1 MIIHDPKKAAALI
14 ISSSMPDREDSSGD
28 SDESDETLGIAHDI
42 LDAVKSGSA
51 HQLAMALRAFHAACE
66 SYEDESEESDESM

>member
-14 ISSSMPDREDSSGD
+14 ISSSLPDREDSSGD

-51 HQLAMALRAFHAACE
+51 HELAMALRAFHAACE
-66 SYEDESEESDESM
+66 GYEEPADESIE